1 MGDGEKIEEKKIK
14 IRSRCTRLVGKKE
27 GKKKKNRGR
36 GYTTGREGELG
47 GKWEM

>member
-1 MGDGEKIEEKKIK
+1 MYVIGGK
-14 IRSRCTRLVGKKE
+14 KKE

-47 GKWEM
+47 EKWERQIF